1 MISIKNI
8 LQHKI
13 NAKKLSQ
20 VWSPPTTSGLE
31 MEWDYFHRT
40 GRYGKA
46 KKLMKRV
53 RKERKLK

>member
-1 MISIKNI
+1 
-8 LQHKI
+8 
-13 NAKKLSQ
+13 
-20 VWSPPTTSGLE
+20 

-53 RKERKLK
+53 RKGRKLKWKIIKDKVESGDVKR